1 MDPTGLTI
9 GVVGLAGLVSTCIE
23 AFQILRSIRAFSR
36 DTEILFTKLDIE
48 KELFLQWSQQVG
60 LLKKHHVDGRL
71 FDRRTDRLVYRVLRE
86 IRGLLMEASGME
98 GKYGERLEVPR
109 RLMGYHYGECRK
121 RYGNERDDLE
131 REGKKVGF
139 GRKFI
144 WTVHGRDELKSL
156 IDELGYF
163 IGKLYQMIPSVEQ
176 RKANVKELRDARA
189 DVGTLSTLMLA
200 EGRTEGGS
208 DCGDCSNLVNE
219 VASEAGER
227 MRIGGR
233 WRDDGDADER
243 RRRRST
249 DEDIEDRRRRK
260 GSIVSRSS
268 LQSSRSN
275 GSLSSYRSSRSTLVE
290 IVGDVLGREPR
301 PRSTWR

>member
-23 AFQILRSIRAFSR
+23 AFQVLSSIRAFSR

-48 KELFLQWSQQVG
+48 KELFLQWAQQVG
-60 LLKKHHVDGRL
+60 LLKKHRVDGRL
-71 FDRRTDRLVYRVLRE
+71 FDRRTDALICRILQE
-86 IRGLLMEASGME
+86 INGMLTEARAME
-98 GKYGERLEVPR
+98 GKYGQIAQAPWRRSGHHYEERGRFEDEWDH
-109 RLMGYHYGECRK
+109 RL
-121 RYGNERDDLE
+121 

-189 DVGTLSTLMLA
+189 NVGTLSTLMLA
-200 EGRTEGGS
+200 ETRTERGS
-208 DCGDCSNLVNE
+208 SDGDWSDLVSD
-219 VASEAGER
+219 VTSEAS
-227 MRIGGR
+227 
-233 WRDDGDADER
+233 WRRRGHTRVADD
-243 RRRRST
+243 RRRRS
-249 DEDIEDRRRRK
+249 DEDYEDRRRR
-260 GSIVSRSS
+260 GDSTVSRSS
-268 LQSSRSN
+268 SSSFDGSSN
-275 GSLSSYRSSRSTLVE
+275 SYTSSRSTLVE
-290 IVGDVLGREPR
+290 MVGDVVGSSPR

>member
-48 KELFLQWSQQVG
+48 KELFLQWAQQVG
-60 LLKKHHVDGRL
+60 LLKKRHVDGRL
-71 FDRRTDRLVYRVLRE
+71 FDRRTDALIYRVLQE
-86 IRGLLMEASGME
+86 IKGMLTEARGME
-98 GKYGERLEVPR
+98 GKYVQTAQAPQRRVGHHYEKRERYEDEWDD
-109 RLMGYHYGECRK
+109 RL
-121 RYGNERDDLE
+121 

-139 GRKFI
+139 GRKFV

-200 EGRTEGGS
+200 EPRTERGS
-208 DCGDCSNLVNE
+208 DDDDWSDLVSD
-219 VASEAGER
+219 VASEAGR
-227 MRIGGR
+227 RTR
-233 WRDDGDADER
+233 AHASDAD
-243 RRRRST
+243 
-249 DEDIEDRRRRK
+249 DRRRRPDEEYEDRRCR
-260 GSIVSRSS
+260 SESTVSRSS
-268 LQSSRSN
+268 SSSFN
-275 GSLSSYRSSRSTLVE
+275 GSSNSYRSSRSTLVE
-290 IVGDVLGREPR
+290 MVGDVVGSSLR